1 MSDLL
6 TPAQIGAIYNKHE
19 KTIRRWKCQGKITAE
34 IDTGHT
40 ILFDPKKVRSQLVKL
55 SRKPAKPTANQG
67 EMMVPTY

>member
-6 TPAQIGAIYNKHE
+6 TATEMAPIFRKSE

-40 ILFDPKKVRSQLVKL
+40 LLFDPEKVRKQLMKI
-55 SRKPAKPTANQG
+55 SRKPRKPKNG
-67 EMMVPTY
+67 EIMVPTY